1 MRTTIFNL
9 SPTCLVE
16 AQTTAAH
23 CRSFPA
29 GSASEALEAFSL
41 VLEQAVRNVL
51 CRSTTISCRQ
61 PSMERR
67 PVARF
72 RLLYPHC
79 AGYSC
84 ICAVVRQSAQFARG
98 CCSVLILDSS
108 TTSSGLL
115 ETCAE
120 APCLRLMAMCICSAA
135 EGLPIA
141 IRTALPMLY
150 GHAMLSRRA
159 TIGAMAESTVATVG

>member
-9 SPTCLVE
+9 SPTCLVK

-98 CCSVLILDSS
+98 CCSVLILDS

-120 APCLRLMAMCICSAA
+120 ASCLRLMAMCICSAA

-141 IRTALPMLY
+141 TGTALPMLY
-150 GHAMLSRRA
+150 GRAMLSRRD
-159 TIGAMAESTVATVG
+159 TIGAIARHTVAMVG